1 MSIAVEGIGILHR
14 ELAPAHHA
22 EARTALVAELR
33 LNVIEVH
40 GKLAP
45 ALDFLTGNVGDDLF
59 RSRLD
64 HEVAVVTI
72 LEAKKLGAVLFPA
85 AGFLPKF
92 GRLHQRHQQL
102 DRTRAVHFLAD
113 DLLNLADRA
122 QADRHIG
129 VNAGGKLLIIAGTD
143 HVLLAD
149 HISIGRRFFQRGKEI
164 GTGAHFFS

>member
-1 MSIAVEGIGILHR
+1 M
-14 ELAPAHHA
+14 
-22 EARTALVAELR
+22 
-33 LNVIEVH
+33 
-40 GKLAP
+40 
-45 ALDFLTGNVGDDLF
+45 
-59 RSRLD
+59 
-64 HEVAVVTI
+64 TI

-102 DRTRAVHFLAD
+102 NCTRAVHFLAD

-129 VNAGGKLLIIAGTD
+129 VNAGGKLLDHAGTD

-164 GTGAHFFS
+164 GTGAHFFLTCVCENNGGFHQTSGSRWYMGNSFILTARPSER